1 MPNVCTPVPLS
12 LQVEELRVKLRDF
25 KASLPEYPADRFS
38 GRGVVMIAGGL
49 KYMVSEGLPVLTA
62 ADLLLEFWKGKSM

>member
-1 MPNVCTPVPLS
+1 MYIPYPCTT
-12 LQVEELRVKLRDF
+12 LQVEELRLKLRDF

-49 KYMVSEGLPVLTA
+49 KYMVSQARRV
-62 ADLLLEFWKGKSM
+62 F